1 VGGTPE
7 QDGLLAPFFE
17 KLADGPNHVST
28 HSCTMEAKQLKSTPE
43 SGIWI
48 SARFTPVNLL
58 FWNQRVAVRKARPM
72 IAPFCILGKPRG
84 SSQLSDNGQFNTQ
97 SNTRLRTSIPR
108 IDLKHSF
115 SFTYVGGWLV
125 PKLHISKTMDIARP
139 EFKQR
144 KRRKQAL
151 IVAGIVLLVGILTAA
166 VYRLKPAAPTVER
179 GTVWTDTVKR
189 GSMLRQVRGI
199 GSLVPSQESV
209 LQIPAETEANV
220 VRIRMLPGSLVNV
233 DTVLL
238 DMSNPQVEQAAVD
251 AQLQWK
257 AAQAEYQSQ
266 RMKLESDLMN
276 QKAGAATVK
285 ADYNQ
290 TQLQSQTDK
299 SLYDLGVISGL
310 AYKASKSKADELTIR
325 NGLEDQRL
333 ESTQKSIDAQLS
345 QLQAKMDQMRVLAEL
360 KQKQLNM
367 LKVRAGIEGV
377 LVELPLHVGQHVS
390 PGTMLAKVV
399 QPNHLMAELKVAETQ
414 ARDVQIGEPAS
425 VDTHNGVIAGTVMR
439 VDPAVQNGTVTVD
452 VKLTGELPKG
462 ARPDLSVDGTI
473 DLEKLDNVLYV
484 GRPAFGQENSTI
496 SLFRLEGN
504 GRDAARVPVKVGRAS
519 VNSIQVIEGLHEGDT
534 VVLSDM
540 SRWDNTDRIRL
551 QD

>member
-1 VGGTPE
+1 M
-7 QDGLLAPFFE
+7 LAL
-17 KLADGPNHVST
+17 KLPH
-28 HSCTMEAKQLKSTPE
+28 
-43 SGIWI
+43 
-48 SARFTPVNLL
+48 
-58 FWNQRVAVRKARPM
+58 RK
-72 IAPFCILGKPRG
+72 
-84 SSQLSDNGQFNTQ
+84 
-97 SNTRLRTSIPR
+97 
-108 IDLKHSF
+108 
-115 SFTYVGGWLV
+115 V
-125 PKLHISKTMDIARP
+125 MDIARP
-139 EFKQR
+139 EFKER
-144 KRRKQAL
+144 KRRRQIA
-151 IVAGIVLLVGILTAA
+151 TAA
-166 VYRLKPAAPTVER
+166 VVVAVVAALTVVVYRLRPAAPTVER
-179 GTVWTDTVKR
+179 GTVWTDSVKR

-209 LQIPAETEANV
+209 LQIPAETEATII
-220 VRIRMLPGSLVNV
+220 RILMLPGSLVKA
-233 DTVLL
+233 DSVLVE
-238 DMSNPQVEQAAVD
+238 MSDPQVEQAAVD
-251 AQLQWK
+251 AHLQWK
-257 AAQAEYQSQ
+257 AAEAEYQGQ

-285 ADYNQ
+285 ADYNT

-299 SLYDLGVISGL
+299 ALYDLGVISGL

-333 ESTQKSIDAQLS
+333 ESTQKAIDAQLA
-345 QLQAKMDQMRVLAEL
+345 QMQAKVDQMRVLAEL
-360 KQKQLNM
+360 KQKQLDA
-367 LKVRAGIEGV
+367 LKVRAKIEGV
-377 LVELPLHVGQHVS
+377 LVELPLHVGQHVT

-425 VDTHNGVIAGTVMR
+425 VDTHNGVIAGSVMR
-439 VDPAVQNGTVTVD
+439 VDPGVQNGTVTVD
-452 VKLTGELPKG
+452 VKLVGELPKG

-473 DLEKLDNVLYV
+473 DLERLDNVLYV

-496 SLFRLEGN
+496 SLFRLDGD
-504 GRDAARVPVKVGRAS
+504 GRDATRVPVKVGRAS